1 MPWTVEYT
9 DEFEGW
15 WDDLSEDEQGDVAAS
30 VGLLERRGPFLGFPH
45 TSDIKGSRH
54 GQLRE
59 LRIQHQG
66 EPYRVFYAFDPTR
79 AAILLVGGNKT
90 GDDRFY
96 ERMVP
101 IADDIY
107 STHLKQLAKEPAP
120 TPVAG
125 EPPPTKAGGK
135 KKSKKPKK
143 NPKRT

>member
-9 DEFEGW
+9 DEFEAW
-15 WDDLSEDEQGDVAAS
+15 WNDLSEDEQEDVSAS

-59 LRIQHQG
+59 LRVQHQG
-66 EPYRVFYAFDPTR
+66 DPYRVFYAFDPRR
-79 AAILLVGGNKT
+79 AAILLVGGNKA

-101 IADDIY
+101 FADDIY
-107 STHLKQLAKEPAP
+107 STHLKQLPKDAATEPPAP
-120 TPVAG
+120 EHP
-125 EPPPTKAGGK
+125 EPPKAGGK
-135 KKSKKPKK
+135 KSKKKL
-143 NPKRT
+143 KRK